1 MKVLNLI
8 GDVLILHI
16 DQCRSNARR
25 ARMYMLAYKAL
36 EDCYNIDKDEEDSKP
51 VLPSNAKYN
60 HTLIKKCVS
69 LFKRRRTHCNVID
82 FYSKYLSGANL
93 KNLIS
98 KMCKPEVQTE

>member
-1 MKVLNLI
+1 
-8 GDVLILHI
+8 
-16 DQCRSNARR
+16 
-25 ARMYMLAYKAL
+25 MYMLAYKAL

-60 HTLIKKCVS
+60 HTLIEKCVS

-82 FYSKYLSGANL
+82 FDSKYLSDANL

-98 KMCKPEVQTE
+98 KVCKPEVKTEWERDKNWLGNIYFRGKKIVQTAHK

>member
-36 EDCYNIDKDEEDSKP
+36 EDCYNIDKKEEDSKP

-60 HTLIKKCVS
+60 HTLIEKCVS
-69 LFKRRRTHCNVID
+69 LFKRRRTHRNVID
-82 FYSKYLSGANL
+82 FDSKYLSDANL

-98 KMCKPEVQTE
+98 KMCKPEVKTE